1 MYLKDK
7 AIEIKTAQ
15 CFTPVSQA
23 EIFLVNDTDFRSIR
37 LLKGCHGQQ
46 LFEGFS
52 QQTNHTLDIVGG
64 LFL

>member
-37 LLKGCHGQQ
+37 LLKDDS
-46 LFEGFS
+46 LS
-52 QQTNHTLDIVGG
+52 RTTAV
-64 LFL
+64 